1 MPTDLRFEYQVLL
14 GRYDI
19 YLTDS
24 ATVQVTDA
32 TLQTG
37 TAEID
42 QKIRAVLQT
51 QRGEWYL
58 DTTQGVPYF
67 TDVFKK
73 NASTQVVGSAITA
86 ALKRIPEVIEITE
99 MSVTIDASARTS
111 AVSFKARTTDGTF
124 LVQEEI

>member
-124 LVQEEI
+124 LVQEEF

>member
-1 MPTDLRFEYQVLL
+1 VPTDLRFEYQVLL

-19 YLTDS
+19 VLTDS
-24 ATVQVTDA
+24 ATAQVTDA

-51 QRGEWYL
+51 NKGEWFL

-67 TDVFKK
+67 TDIFIK
-73 NASTQVVGSAITA
+73 NASAQVVGSAITA
-86 ALKRIPEVIEITE
+86 ALKRIPEVIEVSE
-99 MSVTIDASARTS
+99 MSVVIDRSARTS
-111 AVSFKARTTDGTF
+111 AVSFRARTTDGTS
-124 LVQEEI
+124 LIQEEI